1 MYLLAL
7 ADETAGPNWLRF
19 FEGTNGYPECN
30 KGKKFLIFFVSK
42 IEVKN
47 LILFFKIPFFFISR
61 ASL

>member
-30 KGKKFLIFFVSK
+30 KGKKFK
-42 IEVKN
+42 Y
-47 LILFFKIPFFFISR
+47 FFFQKSKLKI
-61 ASL
+61 